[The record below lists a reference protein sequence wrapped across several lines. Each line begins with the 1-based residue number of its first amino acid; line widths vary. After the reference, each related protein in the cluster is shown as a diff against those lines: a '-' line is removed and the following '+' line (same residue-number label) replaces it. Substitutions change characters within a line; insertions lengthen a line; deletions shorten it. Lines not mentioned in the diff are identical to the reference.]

1 MPYFFNL
8 NLMDNLITLSTKT
21 VEDLI
26 WMSYRYCIGR
36 HTGAAINHARTIM
49 NIVHKNPN
57 AFTKE
62 QKMQM
67 VDDIRREINNT
78 LSWSRNV
85 SIDMSSNLDIFSLLF
100 YNIEDEEDTTKFVYT
115 VHEKTGVIHTDT
127 RLVDTIQPWEGF
139 ESLYT
144 DLIEWVKLSN
154 WLDTSIHQKVYVD
167 YNGKKEVIICYPYP
181 IKDGNIYSVAY
192 SSVENPFGGYI
203 ASEYITQI
211 KPL

>member
-1 MPYFFNL
+1 
-8 NLMDNLITLSTKT
+8 MDNLITLSTKT

-36 HTGAAINHARTIM
+36 HTGAAITHARTIM

-85 SIDMSSNLDIFSLLF
+85 SMDMSSNLDIFSLLF
-100 YNIEDEEDTTKFVYT
+100 YNIEDGEDTTKFVYT
-115 VHEKTGVIHTDT
+115 VHEKTGAIHTDT

-154 WLDTSIHQKVYVD
+154 WLDISIHQKVYVD

-181 IKDGNIYSVAY
+181 IKDGNVYSVAY
-192 SSVENPFGGYI
+192 SSVDDPFRGYI
-203 ASEYITQI
+203 APEYITQI